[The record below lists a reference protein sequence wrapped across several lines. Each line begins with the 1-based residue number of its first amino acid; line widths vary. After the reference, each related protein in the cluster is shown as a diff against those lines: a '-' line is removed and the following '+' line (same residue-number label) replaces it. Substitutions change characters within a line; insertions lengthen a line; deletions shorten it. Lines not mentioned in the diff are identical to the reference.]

1 MQKGGGAFLDMWDG
15 GLNGVLP
22 VSHSVLV
29 SEFRLARGRECSE
42 LSGGFPLAFKEEE
55 YD

>member
-1 MQKGGGAFLDMWDG
+1 MQKGGGAVLDMWDD

-22 VSHSVLV
+22 VWHSVLV
-29 SEFRLARGRECSE
+29 CEFRLLRGRECSE
-42 LSGGFPLAFKEEE
+42 FSGGFPLAFKEEE